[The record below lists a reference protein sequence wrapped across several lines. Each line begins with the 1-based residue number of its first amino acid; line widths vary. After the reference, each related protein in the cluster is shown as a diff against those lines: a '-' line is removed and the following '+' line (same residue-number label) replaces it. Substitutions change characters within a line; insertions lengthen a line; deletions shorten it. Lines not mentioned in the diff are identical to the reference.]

1 MSENKKNLWLALAGV
16 GALFGAALL
25 YHYASGSTEGDEAP
39 SRDEL
44 IQELKAAGL
53 DEV

>member
-1 MSENKKNLWLALAGV
+1 MSENKKTLWLAVAGV
-16 GALFGAALL
+16 GALVGAALL
-25 YHYASGSTEGDEAP
+25 YHYASGTSEGDEAP

-44 IQELKAAGL
+44 VSELKAAGL